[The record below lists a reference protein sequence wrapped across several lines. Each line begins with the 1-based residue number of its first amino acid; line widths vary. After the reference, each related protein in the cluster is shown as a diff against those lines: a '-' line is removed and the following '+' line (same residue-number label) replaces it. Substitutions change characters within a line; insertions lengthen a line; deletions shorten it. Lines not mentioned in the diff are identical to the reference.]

1 MVQEILLG
9 VFVGVVVSFLAI
21 FLTKKLAMAEKTMEA
36 ERGALQEQIRDEAG
50 GKQRE
55 FLRERTDRATAE
67 RDIGQAAED
76 QHAGQRYDEG

>member
-36 ERGALQEQIRDEAG
+36 ERGALQEQIWLLQQLASRDSQSECHCSNHG
-50 GKQRE
+50 RGRS
-55 FLRERTDRATAE
+55 
-67 RDIGQAAED
+67 
-76 QHAGQRYDEG
+76 RYVRVFHEC